1 MYVQCVCLNGY
12 FVIQS
17 FVCEDNDLFLYSLF
31 KHIKVVSKNK
41 TVAYGKAICE
51 MGGLY
56 FVRNTLQVE
65 STEGPNFPI
74 QPPFNPHSAISV
86 FNTEGHRLV

>member
-1 MYVQCVCLNGY
+1 MYVKRIYLNDY
-12 FVIQS
+12 LVIQS
-17 FVCEDNDLFLYSLF
+17 FVCKGYGLFFNSLF
-31 KHIKVVSKNK
+31 KHKKMLSKNK

-56 FVRNTLQVE
+56 FFRNTLQVE

-74 QPPFNPHSAISV
+74 QPHSTHIQQSLFLARRV
-86 FNTEGHRLV
+86 TV